1 MQPSEN
7 ILQAAAGADTHEL
20 PSVLHEGSHLVEA
33 AHVEGGVGSGGNIA
47 PRMQRAER
55 TDLGLAVALQDVQ
68 HVLLVA
74 RPITAGPPRLVAA
87 EIGQR
92 AAWCGGVCGCCH
104 DRSPGTPRVKPSAW
118 SHATARTAPRRPR
131 WRIPAAGSRSE
142 CRPRWRSRRTSPTRG
157 TNSTTA

>member
-7 ILQAAAGADTHEL
+7 ILQAAAGADTHEC
-20 PSVLHEGSHLVEA
+20 PSVLHKGSHLAEA

-47 PRMQRAER
+47 PGVQRAER

-74 RPITAGPPRLVAA
+74 RPITVGPPCLVAA

-92 AAWCGGVCGCCH
+92 AAWCSGV
-104 DRSPGTPRVKPSAW
+104 
-118 SHATARTAPRRPR
+118 
-131 WRIPAAGSRSE
+131 
-142 CRPRWRSRRTSPTRG
+142 
-157 TNSTTA
+157 